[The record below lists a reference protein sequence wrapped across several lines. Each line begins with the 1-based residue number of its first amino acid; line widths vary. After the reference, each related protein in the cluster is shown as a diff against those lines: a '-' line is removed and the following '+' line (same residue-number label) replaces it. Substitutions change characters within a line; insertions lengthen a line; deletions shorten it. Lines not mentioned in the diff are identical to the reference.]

1 MAALDRFK
9 DAQNSS
15 YGGFE
20 SALDEMRTGAKR
32 GHWIWYVFPQ
42 VSGLGYSDASKTFAI
57 DGEDEAEEF
66 LRDSELRSRFLAI
79 AQAVHEQL
87 KTGKDL
93 RALMGSRIDAQK
105 VVSSL
110 TLFGHVA
117 KKLHETEGLEAYRS
131 VATVADEVLSL
142 AATQGYPPCAFTL
155 RRLRG

>member
-1 MAALDRFK
+1 
-9 DAQNSS
+9 
-15 YGGFE
+15 
-20 SALDEMRTGAKR
+20 MRTGAKR

-66 LRDSELRSRFLAI
+66 LRDSDLRSRFLAI

-87 KTGKDL
+87 KAGRDL